1 MSITPT
7 PQRGPDAGA
16 KRLSDG
22 KDRRRALVSG
32 YLGSTVEFY
41 DFLLYGTAAS
51 LVFPELFFS
60 GVPEAVGVVL
70 SYVTLA
76 VGYVARPL
84 GGVIFGH
91 FGDRYGRKKMLFVT
105 MALMGAASVLVGA
118 LPGSAQIG
126 VLAPVL
132 LVTLRVIQGIAVGG
146 EWAGATLLGMEHSKA
161 GKRGFSASIAVSGG
175 PSGSVLATIVLALFT
190 MLPAGQFLAWGWRVP
205 FLLSGILVVIA
216 LWLRYR
222 VTESPIFLKA
232 QLAAEA
238 AGTVRAGV
246 PVVTVLRNH
255 WKAVL
260 VCVLAG
266 LAPLF
271 LQSLM
276 ATFTLTYAVKSG
288 QPQTQVLL
296 MMTISTFLHIFAI
309 PAWAA
314 LSDRVGRRPVLIA
327 GTIVGLVVIW
337 PIFALVG
344 SGNIW
349 LLLLGYIMAN
359 PIAQAMMYG
368 PIGAFISE
376 KFPTK
381 LRYTGVSLSYQL
393 ATTLGAGFAPLIA
406 AGFLATGHG
415 STWMLSAFFGVLCVV
430 SGLAFF
436 VAKETGRSNGAESDP
451 ASFESDGL
459 VKA

>member
-1 MSITPT
+1 MIQPPT
-7 PQRGPDAGA
+7 PQETGMTGPSGA
-16 KRLSDG
+16 DENR
-22 KDRRRALVSG
+22 DRRRALVSG

-51 LVFPELFFS
+51 LVFPQLFFS
-60 GVPEAVGVVL
+60 GVPEALGVVL

-76 VGYVARPL
+76 AGYVARPI

-91 FGDRYGRKKMLFVT
+91 FGDRFGRKKMLFVT
-105 MALMGAASVLVGA
+105 MALMGAASMLVGL

-126 VLAPVL
+126 VFAPVL

-146 EWAGATLLGMEHSKA
+146 EWAGAALLGMEHSRA

-175 PSGSVLATIVLALFT
+175 PSGSVLATVVLALFS
-190 MLPAGQFLAWGWRVP
+190 MLPAGQFISWGWRVP
-205 FLLSGILVVIA
+205 FLLSAILVVIA
-216 LWLRYR
+216 LFLRYR
-222 VTESPIFLKA
+222 VTESPAFLRA
-232 QLAAEA
+232 QEAAEK
-238 AGTVRAGV
+238 AGSRRAGV
-246 PVVTVLRNH
+246 PIVTVLRHH
-255 WKAVL
+255 WKAV
-260 VCVLAG
+260 VICILAG

-314 LSDRVGRRPVLIA
+314 LSDRIGRRPVLIA
-327 GTIVGLVVIW
+327 GTVVGLVAIW

-349 LLLLGYIMAN
+349 LLLLGYVLAN
-359 PIAQAMMYG
+359 PISQAMMYG

-381 LRYTGVSLSYQL
+381 LRYTGVSLSYQM

-406 AGFLATGHG
+406 AGLLAGGHG
-415 STWMLSAFFGVLCVV
+415 STWVLSAFFSGLCLV
-430 SGLAFF
+430 SGLAFL
-436 VAKETGRSNGAESDP
+436 VAKETGRQADMSGTDQDSDELI
-451 ASFESDGL
+451 A
-459 VKA
+459 V

>member
-1 MSITPT
+1 MSNTPA
-7 PQRGPDAGA
+7 PSVGAGPGTVTHSA
-16 KRLSDG
+16 S

-51 LVFPELFFS
+51 LVFPALFFGS
-60 GVPEAVGVVL
+60 MPAAVGVVL

-76 VGYVARPL
+76 AGYVARPL

-126 VLAPVL
+126 ILAPVL

-175 PSGSVLATIVLALFT
+175 PSGAVLATIVLALFS

-205 FLLSGILVVIA
+205 FLLSAILVLIA

-222 VTESPIFLKA
+222 VTESPMFLKA
-232 QLAAEA
+232 QQAAEE
-238 AGTVRAGV
+238 AGTLRSSV
-246 PVVTVLRNH
+246 PIVSVLRNH
-255 WKAVL
+255 WPAVL

-288 QPQTQVLL
+288 QPQTLVLL

-314 LSDRVGRRPVLIA
+314 LSDKVGRRPVLIA

-349 LLLLGYIMAN
+349 LLLLGYILAN

-393 ATTLGAGFAPLIA
+393 STTLGAGFAPLIA
-406 AGFLATGHG
+406 AGLLAGGQG
-415 STWMLSAFFGVLCVV
+415 STWMVSAFFSGLCVV
-430 SGLAFF
+430 SGLAFL
-436 VAKETGRSNGAESDP
+436 VAKETGRTNGTENDDSQVP
-451 ASFESDGL
+451 AAGL